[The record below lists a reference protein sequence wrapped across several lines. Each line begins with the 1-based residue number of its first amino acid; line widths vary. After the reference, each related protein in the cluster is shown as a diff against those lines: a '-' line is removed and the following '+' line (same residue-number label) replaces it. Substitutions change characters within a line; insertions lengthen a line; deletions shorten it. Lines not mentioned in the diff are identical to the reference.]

1 MPEKEPKTWRLLIR
15 HPDGTKETRL
25 VEAKD
30 EPEALNLALAEVP
43 AGCKVGCAPVAE
55 K

>member
-1 MPEKEPKTWRLLIR
+1 MPEKEPRTWRILVR
-15 HPDGTKETRL
+15 HPDGTKESHL
-25 VEAKD
+25 VEAVNEK
-30 EPEALNLALAEVP
+30 EALAKAGEQP